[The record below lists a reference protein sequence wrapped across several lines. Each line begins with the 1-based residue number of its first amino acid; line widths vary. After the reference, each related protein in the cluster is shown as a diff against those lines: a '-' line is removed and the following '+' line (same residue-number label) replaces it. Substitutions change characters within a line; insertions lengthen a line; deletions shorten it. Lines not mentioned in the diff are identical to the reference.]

1 MFNKWKII
9 LVPFI
14 TIIFLYCS
22 KCPTKT
28 VENTPSLDLSA
39 AEKSLLKSDNKFGFK
54 LFQEVVKEEK
64 DKNVFISPLS
74 VSMALGMTYNG
85 ANGNTQEAMKNTL
98 ELNGLTLQEV
108 NESYQHLIKL
118 FSELDPNVLFQIANS
133 IWYRQGWTFEE
144 EFIQLNKTYFNALV
158 SGLNFDDPHSA
169 DVINAWV
176 NENTKGKITEI
187 IIPPI
192 DPSMVMFLINAIYFK
207 GTWTYQFDK
216 SATREW
222 PFLLPDNSTKP
233 CQMMGLESE
242 FPYYENDDF
251 QAVNLPYGKGDYSM
265 IVFLPKWGEN
275 VDSLI
280 AKLSQENFDLWLSE
294 FHSDSGKVCLPKF
307 TLEYGLKLNDALKAL
322 GMSVA
327 FDPGQADFSR
337 MFQGKGLFISDVK
350 HKTFVE
356 VNEEGTEAAA
366 VTSVGIAM
374 SALPPPLPFEIVMDR
389 PFVFLI
395 RENLSGA
402 ILFMGKIVEPTL

>member
-1 MFNKWKII
+1 MFNKWKLF

-14 TIIFLYCS
+14 AIIFLYCL

-28 VENTPSLDLSA
+28 IENTPSLDLTA

-85 ANGNTQEAMKNTL
+85 ANGSTQEAMKNTL

-108 NESYQHLIKL
+108 SESYQHLIKL
-118 FSELDPNVLFQIANS
+118 FSELDPDVLFQIANS

-144 EFIQLNKTYFNALV
+144 EFIQLNKTYFNSVV

-176 NENTKGKITEI
+176 NENTNGKITEI
-187 IIPPI
+187 IDPPI

-216 SATREW
+216 NATREW
-222 PFLLPDNSTKP
+222 PFLLPDNSTRP
-233 CQMMGLESE
+233 CQMMGLKSE

-251 QAVNLPYGKGDYSM
+251 QAVDLPYGKGDYSM
-265 IVFLPKWGEN
+265 IVFLPKWEKN

-280 AKLSQENFDLWLSE
+280 ANLNQENFEVWLSE

-327 FDPGQADFSR
+327 FDPGQADFSK
-337 MFQGKGLFISDVK
+337 MYPGAGLFISEVK

-374 SALPPPLPFEIVMDR
+374 SALPPPLPFEILVDR

-402 ILFMGKIVEPTL
+402 ILFIGKIVEPIL

>member
-1 MFNKWKII
+1 MFNKWKLF

-14 TIIFLYCS
+14 AIIFLYCS

-28 VENTPSLDLSA
+28 IENTPSLDLTA

-54 LFQEVVKEEK
+54 LFQEVVREEK

-74 VSMALGMTYNG
+74 ISMALGMTYNG
-85 ANGNTQEAMKNTL
+85 ANGSTQEAMKNTL

-118 FSELDPNVLFQIANS
+118 FSELDPSVLFQIANS
-133 IWYRQGWTFEE
+133 IWYRQSWTFEE
-144 EFIQLNKTYFNALV
+144 DFIQLNKTYFDAVV

-176 NENTKGKITEI
+176 NENTKGKITSI
-187 IIPPI
+187 INPPI

-216 SATREW
+216 NATREW

-233 CQMMGLESE
+233 CQMMGQKSE

-251 QAVNLPYGKGDYSM
+251 QAVNLPYGKGDYCM
-265 IVFLPKWGEN
+265 IVFLPKWGKN

-280 AKLSQENFDLWLSE
+280 ANLNQENFEVWLSE

-307 TLEYGLKLNDALKAL
+307 ILEYGLKLNDALKAL

-327 FDPGQADFSR
+327 FDPDQADFTR
-337 MFQGKGLFISDVK
+337 MHPGAGLFISEVK

-366 VTSVGIAM
+366 VTSVGM
-374 SALPPPLPFEIVMDR
+374 ELSALPPPLPFEIVMDR
-389 PFVFLI
+389 PFVFMI

>member
-1 MFNKWKII
+1 MFKKWKFI
-9 LVPFI
+9 LVPLI
-14 TIIFLYCS
+14 AIIFLFCS

-28 VENTPSLDLSA
+28 IENKPSLDLTA

-85 ANGNTQEAMKNTL
+85 ANGSTQEAMKSTL
-98 ELNGLTLQEV
+98 ELNGLTLPEV
-108 NESYQHLIKL
+108 NEAYQHLIEL
-118 FSELDPNVLFQIANS
+118 LSGLDPNVLFQIANS

-158 SGLNFDDPHSA
+158 SGLNFDDPNSA

-187 IIPPI
+187 INPPI

-216 SATREW
+216 NATREW

-233 CQMMGLESE
+233 CQMMGQESE

-265 IVFLPKWGEN
+265 IVFLPKWGKN

-280 AKLSQENFDLWLSE
+280 AKLRQENFDAWLSE

-307 TLEYGLKLNDALKAL
+307 TLEYELKLNDALKAL
-322 GMSVA
+322 GMSIA
-327 FDPGQADFSR
+327 FDPDQADFTK
-337 MFQGKGLFISDVK
+337 MHPGPGLFISEVK
-350 HKTFVE
+350 HKTFVD

-366 VTSVGIAM
+366 VTSVGIAL
-374 SALPPPLPFEIVMDR
+374 SSYPPPDIFELLADH
-389 PFVFLI
+389 PFVFVI
-395 RENLSGA
+395 RENQSGA
-402 ILFMGKIVEPTL
+402 ILFMGKIVEPIL

>member
-1 MFNKWKII
+1 MFKQWK
-9 LVPFI
+9 LFPVPLIAI
-14 TIIFLYCS
+14 TFLYCS

-28 VENTPSLDLSA
+28 IENPPSLNLTT
-39 AEKSLLKSDNKFGFK
+39 AEKSLLQSDNKFGFK

-74 VSMALGMTYNG
+74 VSLALCMTYNG
-85 ANGNTQEAMKNTL
+85 ANGSTQEAMQNTL

-133 IWYRQGWTFEE
+133 IWYRQGWSFEE
-144 EFIQLNKTYFNALV
+144 EFIQLNKTYFNSTV
-158 SGLNFDDPHSA
+158 SGLDFSDPHSA
-169 DVINAWV
+169 DVINNWV
-176 NENTKGKITEI
+176 SENTKGKITSI
-187 IIPPI
+187 IDPPI
-192 DPSMVMFLINAIYFK
+192 DPSMVMFLIDAIYFK

-216 SATREW
+216 NATREW
-222 PFLLPDNSTKP
+222 PFSLPDNSIKP
-233 CQMMGLESE
+233 CQMMGIKIE
-242 FPYYENDDF
+242 FFYYENDDF
-251 QAVNLPYGKGDYSM
+251 QAVDLPYGKRDYSM
-265 IVFLPKWGEN
+265 IVFLPKWEKN

-280 AKLSQENFDLWLSE
+280 ANLNQENFDAWFSE

-327 FDPGQADFSR
+327 FDPDQADFTK
-337 MFQGKGLFISDVK
+337 MYPEPGLFISEVK

-366 VTSVGIAM
+366 VTSVGIEL
-374 SALPPPLPFEIVMDR
+374 SALPPSLPFEIVVDR

-395 RENLSGA
+395 RENLSGT
-402 ILFMGKIVEPTL
+402 ILFIGKIVEPTL